1 MYPQDLNEPILF
13 LNFWFG
19 SPFCRTSNSSAYSH
33 YGFPCCTLEN
43 IYNVM
48 LVYWP
53 SSCQFFYF
61 ILLFI
66 YLFILGVG
74 DVHIAVDSASPAN
87 HVHVTGQ
94 MPVN

>member
-1 MYPQDLNEPILF
+1 MHPQDLNEPILF
-13 LNFWFG
+13 INFWFG

-48 LVYWP
+48 LVYWLL
-53 SSCQFFYF
+53 SYRIFFF
-61 ILLFI
+61 F
-66 YLFILGVG
+66 LGVG
-74 DVHIAVDSASPAN
+74 DVRIAVDSASPAN
-87 HVHVTGQ
+87 HAHVTGL